1 MRKMGK
7 QKISKVFIRNFM
19 VIACLIVMIFSAVTI
34 TYSNRMQEN
43 ARNEVIENNY
53 HELRRNGER
62 LDSIIKQL
70 RDCAYYIS
78 KAEEINMLNTFM
90 NVDSRENR
98 ILSLKEKIGIYSR
111 MYGYVDSLFVYM
123 EKQELILDRNGQ
135 SKLSDMSDIGWL
147 DLYGKTPERK
157 GGQTCMLTARCKYDN
172 YPYYMTIVYALYN
185 GQDEK
190 IGAVVMNLDMDELN
204 DTIESNDN
212 EEQLYLIDAEGNLMY
227 ASQSRAIR
235 YPELLPEGFENV
247 CQKCIAGEK
256 IEVEQGGLF
265 VQSMKSSATNGYYIF
280 YSTDDFYKERID
292 LTMTYIKQNM
302 VWTFL
307 TCLLAA
313 YVLALHT
320 YRPIRFLMSEVE
332 KEDDEFIEGSGKKD
346 EIQYIAELIQNAKR
360 KNKKMQLETKEWM
373 EQLGHAQIQALQ
385 SQINPHFLYNTL
397 DSINWLVIE
406 KNGMDNEASKMIYSL
421 AQLLRISMKRDSYLI
436 PLEEEL
442 EHVRLYLEL
451 INIRYANRIHV
462 HWEVAEEL
470 KQIKVLRL
478 CLQPIIENAVL
489 HGLKM
494 KKYIGDVYIKGDMVN
509 TTLIIRVEDNGVGM
523 DLDACLKMNALLNN
537 NYTVTD
543 NHVGIKN
550 VNQRMKIL
558 FGEDYGIQL
567 RPRRGGGT
575 EVVMCFPGENMV
587 Q

>member
-436 PLEEEL
+436 PLEEL